1 MVQRTDI
8 ARLIVECLGEVLA
21 PGGGASPAAVDEST
35 LLIGRNAVL
44 DSLGL
49 VRLIMDVEQRLQVER
64 DITVT
69 LVDERAMSQKHS
81 PFRSVQTLVDY
92 VCMLVKE

>member
-8 ARLIVECLGEVLA
+8 ARLIVECLGEVLEL
-21 PGGGASPAAVDEST
+21 GGGESSGPVDEST

>member
-1 MVQRTDI
+1 
-8 ARLIVECLGEVLA
+8 
-21 PGGGASPAAVDEST
+21 
-35 LLIGRNAVL
+35 VL